1 MRQALIASP
10 TRFEVVSA
18 PVPELRDDHEIL
30 VRTAVSGICSGDL
43 MPWYLQKKVGTV
55 LGHEVVGYAVEVG
68 REVHHVRPGDLVFL
82 HHHAPC
88 LNCPECQRGAFVH
101 CATWR
106 NSHIDPGGMA
116 EYVRVPAVNARH
128 DCFGVNQLTPEQ
140 AVFIEPLACCVKAFR
155 RTPGLDRMVH
165 DTHGVVVGCGVMGLL
180 NLMTARAWEVP
191 LRTAVEPD
199 PWRREL
205 ALRCGAQQAYSLEEA
220 ATRLQGAA
228 DFVVIGPGRPAVIKQ
243 ALAYVRPGG
252 TALLFTPTATGV
264 ETALDLGDLYFREVT
279 LVPSYSC
286 GPQDTLAAYE
296 LLLEGK
302 VRPEVMITHR
312 FPLEQ
317 MQRAFDT
324 ALAGKGTI
332 KVLVTFPEPRR
343 GGSQ

>member
-68 REVHHVRPGDLVFL
+68 KRVEHVRPGDLVFL

-88 LNCPECQRGAFVH
+88 LNCPDCQRGAFVH

-128 DCFGVNQLTPEQ
+128 DCFAVNQLTAEQ

-155 RTPGLDRMVH
+155 RIPGLDRMVH
-165 DTHGVVVGCGVMGLL
+165 DTHGIVVGCGVMGLL
-180 NLMTARAWEVP
+180 NLMTARAWNVP
-191 LRTAVEPD
+191 VLTAVEPD
-199 PWRREL
+199 PWRRDV
-205 ALRCGAQQAYSLEEA
+205 ALSCGAQHALAPAEA
-220 ATRLQGAA
+220 AANLKAAA
-228 DFVVIGPGRPAVIKQ
+228 DFVVVGPGHPAVIKQ
-243 ALAYVRPGG
+243 ALEYVRPGG
-252 TALLFTPTATGV
+252 TALLFTPTPTGA
-264 ETALDLGDLYFREVT
+264 ETALDLGDLYFREVA

-286 GPQDTLAAYE
+286 GPRDTLAAYE
-296 LLLEGK
+296 LLREGK
-302 VRPEVMITHR
+302 VRPEVLITHR
-312 FPLEQ
+312 FPLEE

-324 ALAGKGTI
+324 ALAGRETV

-343 GGSQ
+343 GAII